1 MNRHQ
6 GRTLIAALLMVGAAC
21 AVDTDNDGLAD
32 EVEQKLG
39 SDPKVAE
46 TMTEIGD
53 DGDDDAV
60 GEAGQA
66 LDVAKIC
73 AAHVAGNRW
82 LFKITFVGATDPA
95 GKQISLYLD
104 ADNDQETGRQDKPGA
119 KGSDIMYT
127 YRGEKNSESVTD
139 EVLKAKRPGAARYA
153 FADGALYVCDDLP
166 LGGDDQQ
173 AAFRFLIISSMIP
186 AGGKTD
192 GVGWLEAKAPRS
204 DRTRLPA
211 VEP

>member
-1 MNRHQ
+1 MRCALCCAL
-6 GRTLIAALLMVGAAC
+6 TLLLAC
-21 AVDTDNDGLAD
+21 AGYAADTDKDGLAD
-32 EVEQKLG
+32 DVEKKLG
-39 SDPKVAE
+39 SDPQVAE
-46 TMTEIGD
+46 TMAEIGD

-66 LDVAKIC
+66 LDVGKIY
-73 AAHVAGNRW
+73 AAHVAGSRW

-104 ADNDQETGRQDKPGA
+104 ADNNKETGRQDKPGA

-127 YRGEKNSESVTD
+127 YRGETNSESVTD
-139 EVLKAKRPGAARYA
+139 EALKAKRPGAARYA

-166 LGGDDQQ
+166 LGGDDKE
-173 AAFRFLIISSMIP
+173 AAFRFLIISSMTP

-204 DRTRLPA
+204 ARTTLPA
-211 VEP
+211 IAP